1 MVNKNWYRGYL
12 LFQGFVFLGEKK
24 EKVKEVEIEGNDGKD
39 DVSPW
44 VKLNLF
50 FFIGFGLEN
59 WD

>member
-39 DVSPW
+39 DVSP
-44 VKLNLF
+44 
-50 FFIGFGLEN
+50 
-59 WD
+59 